1 VQARVCQPYRART
14 KGKTES
20 GVGYV
25 KRNALASLSF
35 TSFVALEQHL
45 AR

>member
-1 VQARVCQPYRART
+1 MLRECAPYRART

-20 GVGYV
+20 GVV
-25 KRNALASLSF
+25 KKNAIAGHSF
-35 TSFVALEQHL
+35 TSWAAFETDL